1 MKLAPLSLRV
11 SDLAS
16 LWLAIL
22 VAFPVRF
29 YSEII
34 PVFTPIPELSLYI
47 KTLMVL
53 SPFYLL
59 FMNAMGNYSERRGRL
74 TEYEIHNLFRSLAF
88 FYLFCLSMS
97 FFLRSH
103 EFSRVTLILSF
114 FLNFLFCLFLR
125 LLWISVFGRKVSD
138 RVLLIGT
145 NLSMLAEVKKS
156 YEEDFV
162 IHGVESVFVD
172 SKVPEDPANFDRII
186 IVGGEIDFAD
196 LADIMLRTPR
206 STRIDLIPSYHFF
219 LRHLPFKEAIGMF
232 PVLPLNQQILSGWST
247 FTKRTLDVWISALF
261 LVLLSPALLLI
272 AACLRFLYGGPDLFR
287 QERVGQNGRPFTIYK
302 FRTMKL
308 EAEKEIAFLLQKEK
322 IPNYKSRNDTRVLGK
337 FGWFLRRTSL
347 DELPQFWNVFQGSM
361 SLVGPRPA
369 PLEFVRNYSSLHKL
383 RLAIP
388 PGMTG
393 LQQIHCR
400 GSESI
405 EEILEYDLRYIRKQ
419 SIWFDLV
426 ILIRTI
432 PHVLFGR
439 GIH

>member
-1 MKLAPLSLRV
+1 MKFVPWSLRI
-11 SDLAS
+11 SDVAS
-16 LWLAIL
+16 LWLGVLI
-22 VAFPVRF
+22 AFQLRF

-34 PVFTPIPELSLYI
+34 PVFTPIPEFSLYV
-47 KTLMVL
+47 KTLIVL

-59 FMNAMGNYSERRGRL
+59 FMNAMGNYAERRGKL

-88 FYLFCLSMS
+88 FYLLCLSLS
-97 FFLRSH
+97 FFIRSH

-114 FLNFLFCLFLR
+114 FLNFLFCLVLR
-125 LLWISVFGRKVSD
+125 LIWTSGFSQKVAD

-145 NLSMLAEVKKS
+145 NTGMLAEVKKS
-156 YEEDFV
+156 YEEDFG
-162 IHGVESVFVD
+162 GVGSVSLD
-172 SKVPEDPANFDRII
+172 SRIPSEHTDFDRII

-196 LADIMLRTPR
+196 LADMMLHSPR

-219 LRHLPFKEAIGMF
+219 LRNLPFKESIGIF
-232 PVLPLNQQILSGWST
+232 PVLSLNQQVLSGWSA

-272 AACLRFLYGGPDLFR
+272 AACLRLLFGGPVLFR
-287 QERVGQNGRPFTIYK
+287 QERVGQNGRSFTIYK
-302 FRTMKL
+302 FRTMNL
-308 EAEKEIAFLLQKEK
+308 EAETEIASLLEKEK
-322 IPNYKSRNDTRVLGK
+322 RPNYKSKDDPRVLGK
-337 FGWFLRRTSL
+337 FGRFLRRSSL

-369 PLEFVRNYSSLHKL
+369 PLEFVKNYSSVHKL

-400 GSESI
+400 GTESM

-419 SIWFDLV
+419 SLWFDV
-426 ILIRTI
+426 MILLRTI

-439 GIH
+439 GVH